1 MATGLSAGLDS
12 SVLKT
17 ILGFVSGQFT
27 APTVCG
33 ISLHSAALG
42 TAKVIA
48 SEWSNGGAANTN
60 YTARL
65 SVGVGTS
72 NWTVAAFAAGTG
84 CIATNSVQVAFT
96 ALTGTGNNVVAV
108 GFNDSLTIGAGTLDW
123 FADVTSTAIA
133 AGIIV
138 QFNVGDISLTLL

>member
-27 APTVCG
+27 APTVCA
-33 ISLHSAALG
+33 ISLHSGPIG
-42 TAKVIA
+42 TAKVIT

-60 YTARL
+60 YTSRL
-65 SVGVGTS
+65 TVGVGTS
-72 NWTVAAFAAGTG
+72 NWTVAAFVAGTG
-84 CIATNSVQVAFT
+84 CVATNAAQVAFS
-96 ALTGTGNNVVAV
+96 ALTGTGNNVVSV
-108 GFNDSLTIGAGTLDW
+108 GFNDSATIGAGNLDW

-138 QFNVGDISLTLL
+138 QFNIGDISLTLL